1 MAGLLPAEQNP
12 SLPHQRRSRQFVRWA
27 LYRDQQDQ
35 RHNWKGDLVVGRLTR
50 ILLCPSVVAALLV
63 ASPVRAETV
72 ATWQP
77 YIAEASQRFGIP
89 ESWIM
94 QVMRAE
100 SGGRTR
106 QNGRLIRSRVGAMG
120 LMQLMPA
127 TWNDMRLRFGL
138 GNNPDDPRDNILAG
152 TAYLRLMA
160 DRFGYPGCFAA
171 YNAGPARYAAYVA
184 GRSRLPAETI
194 AYVRTV
200 APRGQTVTPQG
211 QIVAATTDV
220 AATKPAPVLAPP

>member
-1 MAGLLPAEQNP
+1 M
-12 SLPHQRRSRQFVRWA
+12 
-27 LYRDQQDQ
+27 
-35 RHNWKGDLVVGRLTR
+35 GRLTR
-50 ILLCPSVVAALLV
+50 ILLGPSVVAALLI
-63 ASPVRAETV
+63 AAPVRAESV

-77 YIAEASQRFGIP
+77 YIAEASLRFGVP
-89 ESWIM
+89 ESWIV

-100 SGGRTR
+100 SGGHRTR
-106 QNGRLIRSRVGAMG
+106 NGRPIRSRVGAMG

-127 TWNDMRLRFGL
+127 TWNDMRVRFGL

-171 YNAGPARYAAYVA
+171 YNAGPARYATYIA

-200 APRGQTVTPQG
+200 APRGQTATLQG
-211 QIVAATTDV
+211 QIATAATNAV
-220 AATKPAPVLAPP
+220 ATKPAPVLPPPSLFFVTRVATEERSDGKVAEPSSGLFAIRKLPPVSAQ

>member
-1 MAGLLPAEQNP
+1 MRLWP
-12 SLPHQRRSRQFVRWA
+12 SA
-27 LYRDQQDQ
+27 L
-35 RHNWKGDLVVGRLTR
+35 
-50 ILLCPSVVAALLV
+50 VVAALLV
-63 ASPVRAETV
+63 ASPVRAESV

-77 YIAEASQRFGIP
+77 FIAEASQRFGIP

-100 SGGRTR
+100 SGGRTK

-127 TWNDMRLRFGL
+127 TWNDMRVRFGL

-171 YNAGPARYAAYVA
+171 YNAGPARYAAYIA

-200 APRGQTVTPQG
+200 APRGQTVMPQS
-211 QIVAATTDV
+211 QIAATTTNVAATEQE
-220 AATKPAPVLAPP
+220 PVLPPPSLFFVTRVAVEAPSEAQIAEPSSGLFAIRKLPSASAQ

>member
-1 MAGLLPAEQNP
+1 MRLWP
-12 SLPHQRRSRQFVRWA
+12 SA
-27 LYRDQQDQ
+27 L
-35 RHNWKGDLVVGRLTR
+35 
-50 ILLCPSVVAALLV
+50 VVAALLA
-63 ASPVRAETV
+63 ASPVRAESV

-77 YIAEASQRFGIP
+77 FIAEASQRFGIP

-100 SGGRTR
+100 SGGRTK

-127 TWNDMRLRFGL
+127 TWNDMRVRFGL

-200 APRGQTVTPQG
+200 APRGQTVMPQS
-211 QIVAATTDV
+211 QIAATTINVAPTEQEHVPSQPSLFFVTRV
-220 AATKPAPVLAPP
+220 AAEPPSEGEIGERSGGLFAIKKLPPVSTQ